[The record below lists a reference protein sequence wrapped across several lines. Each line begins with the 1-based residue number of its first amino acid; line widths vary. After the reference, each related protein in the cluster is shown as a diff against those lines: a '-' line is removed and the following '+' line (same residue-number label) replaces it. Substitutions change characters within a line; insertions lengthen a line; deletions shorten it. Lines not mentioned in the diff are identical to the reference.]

1 MFILGLGIAD
11 SDDEEEDTTDLMD
24 DDDAIFLPEKSA
36 NARRLQPLI
45 PDDFG
50 LFHLLSIHFLIV
62 FKRNCL
68 WLKDNIFWDHLIWM
82 RYLKPNFDKIEGSYQ
97 DWVKISPQVCKC
109 SSSFICKLS
118 FLKSCGIFIVLPR

>member
-1 MFILGLGIAD
+1 MPLYLFQLFILGLGIAD

-50 LFHLLSIHFLIV
+50 LFHLLSFHFLIV
-62 FKRNCL
+62 FQRNCL
-68 WLKDNIFWDHLIWM
+68 WL
-82 RYLKPNFDKIEGSYQ
+82 YTAKIRSNET
-97 DWVKISPQVCKC
+97 VTK
-109 SSSFICKLS
+109 
-118 FLKSCGIFIVLPR
+118 